1 MLKVVIYILYF
12 FFYSFIGWI
21 VESTYCSFGE
31 KKLINRG
38 FLTGPI
44 IPIYGAGTMTM
55 AICLTP
61 IKNLHLGF
69 TAGDYFINLTPVLVF
84 FAGIIVCDIVE
95 FFTSY
100 VMEKLFHAR
109 WWDYSKKKF
118 NIQGRICLQHSM
130 YWGVG
135 SVIFLYF
142 IHPITEYC
150 FSRLLD
156 EVAYIACPIFLI
168 IFIIDVVHAT
178 IKAMDVK
185 KFMDK
190 MSQAYS
196 FFSKTK
202 DEIKTEVKSN
212 AKSSVSYI
220 ENKYESAKNK
230 VDAWRKDSYIQLKN
244 MLPSI
249 KNDEDKDKADKK
261 KEAPN
266 HHLKSYPTL
275 LNYTKEQF
283 KKVDEL
289 IDEIKKNIDSKN
301 DK

>member
-1 MLKVVIYILYF
+1 MLKVVIFILYF

-44 IPIYGAGTMTM
+44 VPIYGAGTLTM
-55 AICLTP
+55 AVCLTP
-61 IKNLHLGF
+61 IKNLHFGF
-69 TAGDYFINLTPVLVF
+69 TAGEHFISLSTMLVF

-95 FFTSY
+95 FITSY

-109 WWDYSKKKF
+109 WWDYSNKKF
-118 NIQGRICLQHSM
+118 NIQGRICLQHSI

-150 FSRLLD
+150 FSRLID

-168 IFIIDVVHAT
+168 IFIIDVIHAT

-190 MSQAYS
+190 MSKAYS
-196 FFSKTK
+196 VFSNAK
-202 DEIKTEVKSN
+202 DEIKNGVKSN

-220 ENKYESAKNK
+220 GSKYESAKAK
-230 VDAWRKDSYIQLKN
+230 VDAWRKDTYNQLKN
-244 MLPSI
+244 MLPSFS
-249 KNDEDKDKADKK
+249 NDDDNKKDKK
-261 KEAPN
+261 KELPN
-266 HHLKSYPTL
+266 HHFKSYPAL
-275 LNYTKEQF
+275 LNYAKDQF
-283 KKVDEL
+283 KKVDDL
-289 IDEIKKNIDSKN
+289 IEDIKKSVEGKN